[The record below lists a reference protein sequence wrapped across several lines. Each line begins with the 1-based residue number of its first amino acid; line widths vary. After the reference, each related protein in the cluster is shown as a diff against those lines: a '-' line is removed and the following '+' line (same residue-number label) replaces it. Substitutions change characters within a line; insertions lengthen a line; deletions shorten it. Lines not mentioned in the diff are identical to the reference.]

1 MERRSAFLLPVL
13 VTFVLLACGARV
25 SEDHGVASRQTGP
38 QVVFP
43 SVVVDVELA
52 RTDAERAK
60 GLGGHAPLGP
70 RQGMLFIFDRADRH
84 GFWMKGMTFPLDI
97 MWIQDGQ
104 VIHVEQNVPPPAPG
118 MTDRDLSVYQPG
130 VPATMVLEVNA
141 GFTRQHGISAGTPV
155 QFRGI

>member
-1 MERRSAFLLPVL
+1 MRRRSVFLLPAL
-13 VTFVLLACGARV
+13 VTFLLLACGARV
-25 SEDHGVASRQTGP
+25 SEDHGTAPRQAGP

-70 RQGMLFIFDRADRH
+70 REGMLFVFERPDRH

-97 MWIQDGQ
+97 MWIRDGQ
-104 VIHVEQNVPPPAPG
+104 VVHVERNVPPPAPG
-118 MTDRDLSVYQPG
+118 MTDRELPVYQPS
-130 VPATMVLEVNA
+130 VPSTMVLEVNA
-141 GFTRQHGISAGTPV
+141 GFTRQHGIASGTPV
-155 QFRGI
+155 QFRGF